1 MRYKFPI
8 CYSFLPSSPFP
19 SICKP
24 CLRHQLFQSNRKCIS
39 TLTKSRQTPLPPGT
53 TITCDSN
60 QTYRIEKLL
69 THGGKSGLHV
79 YRANTTTNNKQ
90 YIIKTNIPGD
100 FQHQLN
106 IQNQLSSC
114 SNIRTFVNSVRETEV
129 FIYPFLSGDL
139 LRFSQRRMISHETRK
154 RILRDALSGL
164 VEMHERD
171 MVHNDIKPN
180 NILID
185 YTDPTTTNNN
195 RQPSIKSIQI
205 SDLEDTVIVPPGKWL
220 RGPLCGNALWRS
232 AESWARSRQNQ
243 ASDVFSFALVMVY
256 VMANEM
262 VLRVPDEQLN
272 AEDSWRYVL
281 RLHLSYFADIEGVE
295 RFLEHIG
302 EQNPFFERILELI
315 NTFGL
320 ENPRQPVEHWDFLE
334 PELKDLVA
342 RMTYLDPRGRITAR
356 EALEPFGLGD

>member
-1 MRYKFPI
+1 MRYITPI
-8 CYSFLPSSPFP
+8 RSSFLPNLPFSSTRT
-19 SICKP
+19 P
-24 CLRHQLFQSNRKCIS
+24 CPQQQLFQSNRKCIS
-39 TLTKSRQTPLPPGT
+39 TLTKSRQRPLPPGT
-53 TITCDSN
+53 TITSDSN
-60 QTYRIEKLL
+60 QTYHIEELL
-69 THGGKSGLHV
+69 TRGGKSGLHV
-79 YRANTTTNNKQ
+79 YRASTTTNNNKQQ
-90 YIIKTNIPGD
+90 YIIKNNIPGD

-171 MVHNDIKPN
+171 MVHN
-180 NILID
+180 
-185 YTDPTTTNNN
+185 
-195 RQPSIKSIQI
+195 
-205 SDLEDTVIVPPGKWL
+205 VIVPPGKWL
-220 RGPLCGNALWRS
+220 RGPLCGNAIWRS

-243 ASDVFSFALVMVY
+243 ASDVFSFALVIVY
-256 VMANEM
+256 VMADEM

-272 AEDSWRYVL
+272 AADAWRYIL
-281 RLHLSYFADIEGVE
+281 RLHLSYFADVDGME

-302 EQNPFFERILELI
+302 KQNPFFDRILELI
-315 NTFGL
+315 NTFGP
-320 ENPRQPVEHWDFLE
+320 ENPRQPVECWGFLE
-334 PELKDLVA
+334 PGLRDLVA

-356 EALEPFGLGD
+356 EALGHPWFR

>member
-1 MRYKFPI
+1 M
-8 CYSFLPSSPFP
+8 
-19 SICKP
+19 
-24 CLRHQLFQSNRKCIS
+24 S
-39 TLTKSRQTPLPPGT
+39 TLTKSRQVPLTQGMSVKS
-53 TITCDSN
+53 DSE
-60 QTYRIEKLL
+60 QSYPIEELL

-79 YRANTTTNNKQ
+79 YRASAQGKQ
-90 YIIKTNIPGD
+90 YILKNIIPGD
-100 FQHQLN
+100 FQHQVN
-106 IQNQLSSC
+106 IQQQLSQC
-114 SNIRTFVNSVRETEV
+114 PNIRTVVDSVRETEV
-129 FIYPFLSGDL
+129 FFYPFLDGDL
-139 LRFSQRRMISHETRK
+139 LPF
-154 RILRDALSGL
+154 
-164 VEMHERD
+164 
-171 MVHNDIKPN
+171 NIKPN

-185 YTDPTTTNNN
+185 YTEPATAEDQEITL
-195 RQPSIKSIQI
+195 IKQVQI

-220 RGPLCGNALWRS
+220 RGPLCGNAIWRS

-356 EALEPFGLGD
+356 EALEHTWFR